1 MILVMYSKIEITI
14 KLVITIIVGK
24 RGPSPVLKYSDRIG
38 RNRSIRMALKRT
50 AANPDD
56 PALANE
62 MEAAVYTLA
71 TMR

>member
-1 MILVMYSKIEITI
+1 
-14 KLVITIIVGK
+14 
-24 RGPSPVLKYSDRIG
+24 
-38 RNRSIRMALKRT
+38 MALKRT